1 MILPF
6 LAFSQCSLM
15 EVVASIMINIIN
27 TTWRCQIK
35 QIIDSAS
42 ISVTYYLICQ
52 AEEKPSEFW
61 SLLLPTAGS
70 ESGPPVTQASELTIA
85 PLSLGKKLNDAAIGI
100 AMVSVCVDLYR
111 YLQHNKVYSSVVQL
125 TYIYPFLACYFQSV
139 LTNSGN
145 EIFPIYLQ
153 HIVKHLSSRFQ
164 FTLKLQ

>member
-6 LAFSQCSLM
+6 LAFSQCPLM

-111 YLQHNKVYSSVVQL
+111 YLQLVISFMFHPL
-125 TYIYPFLACYFQSV
+125 
-139 LTNSGN
+139 
-145 EIFPIYLQ
+145 
-153 HIVKHLSSRFQ
+153 VKMKFAQ
-164 FTLKLQ
+164 PY